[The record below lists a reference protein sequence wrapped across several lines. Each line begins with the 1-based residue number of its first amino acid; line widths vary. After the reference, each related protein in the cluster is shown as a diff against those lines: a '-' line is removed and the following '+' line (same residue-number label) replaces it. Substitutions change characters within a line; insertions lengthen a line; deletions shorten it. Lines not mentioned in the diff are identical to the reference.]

1 MRGTGDDHHDDR
13 PTDDNYRRTDDHDD
27 ADHLDL
33 VDDFNRAAHDHHDH
47 VDHDHELHN
56 HDRPHHDHVD
66 HDHELHNHDEYH
78 RSAARGRPGPDQDG
92 RQPDPECGRH
102 HRLPGHPDGQR

>member
-1 MRGTGDDHHDDR
+1 RRWHMRGTGEDHHDDR

-56 HDRPHHDHVD
+56 HD
-66 HDHELHNHDEYH
+66 EYH

-92 RQPDPECGRH
+92 RQPGPEWGRH
-102 HRLPGHPDGQR
+102 HRLPGHHDGQRAERGH